1 MEASARGSAVNEHVI
16 YKARNFTVRSAT
28 FVRPGAAEERELI
41 YIDQPPVA
49 IAIPL
54 LADGKIV
61 MAEQWRP
68 LVGDVLLECPGG
80 KVEKNES
87 PEEALRRELSEEIG
101 LAPGKIRKLGDFFSS
116 VGASTEHIF
125 FFVASELI
133 QVKRRPE
140 DKQKIKLVYLTEDEA
155 RGRLRRAMFPDGKTR
170 LALLTYFSEVDM
182 GASNAPTSDA

>member
-1 MEASARGSAVNEHVI
+1 VSGHVV

-28 FVRPGAAEERELI
+28 FARPGAAEERELV

-54 LADGKIV
+54 LADGRIV

-80 KVEKNES
+80 KVEGNES
-87 PEEALRRELSEEIG
+87 PEDALRRELSEEIG
-101 LAPGKIRKLGDFFSS
+101 FAPGKIRKLGDFFSS

-125 FFVASELI
+125 YYVASELT
-133 QVKRRPE
+133 QVKRRPK
-140 DKQKIKLVYLTEDEA
+140 DKEEIRLVYLTEDEA
-155 RGRLRRAMFPDGKTR
+155 RERLHRAMFPDGKTR
-170 LALLTYFSEVDM
+170 LALFTYFSEVDTE
-182 GASNAPTSDA
+182 SSTTPTCKD